1 LISYSSDATFQ
12 SDFEEFGYAWTVL
25 WAQIVIQTLF
35 VLKNNTFASDS
46 TSIVRKNLPVTTN
59 KLLEP
64 VVISTIDDAIAALKR
79 PKGSFEEW
87 LDCAR
92 IFSANRMWDELEQSA
107 LKAMEAATNRPIK
120 PILLKEAA
128 MRFAAGSLKT
138 FSSEAEFK
146 DNCNE
151 TIFTLKEFSRL
162 FPNESNTIK
171 KYFESV
177 IDALDE
183 ITILLADGSPQA
195 LVSIA
200 SKLRKRVGRPDLSIL
215 VAGVALRL
223 DSEQYAA
230 HTTRGSAFTEMEQF
244 GKALSDF
251 EVAEK
256 NSKSRPYAIAGH
268 TKLLIMQGEFTYAL
282 EIGAELLK
290 GKHSKPML
298 YMLAAAAKGAGDE
311 SKFNWLVKQAEAL
324 PDVQPGSGKILLLR
338 QSIRILIEN
347 KQFEVAEAL
356 IKQLSEIDKPARIK
370 ALKSQLDFAKSAVS
384 INRQSV

>member
-1 LISYSSDATFQ
+1 
-12 SDFEEFGYAWTVL
+12 V
-25 WAQIVIQTLF
+25 
-35 VLKNNTFASDS
+35 
-46 TSIVRKNLPVTTN
+46 TSN

-64 VVISTIDDAIAALKR
+64 IVISTVEDAVTALAR

-87 LDCAR
+87 LECAR
-92 IFSANRMWDELEQSA
+92 IFSANRMWDELEKSA
-107 LKAMEAATNRPIK
+107 LRAMQAATNRPIK

-146 DNCNE
+146 ENCDE
-151 TIFTLKEFSRL
+151 TVFTLKKFSKL
-162 FPNESNTIK
+162 FPNESNRIK

-200 SKLRKRVGRPDLSIL
+200 SKLRKRIGRPDLSIL

-230 HTTRGSAFTEMEQF
+230 HTTRGSAFTEIEQF
-244 GKALSDF
+244 DKALKDF
-251 EVAEK
+251 EIAEK
-256 NSKSRPYAIAGH
+256 DSKSRPYAIAGH
-268 TKLLIMQGEFTYAL
+268 TKLLIMRGEFVYAL

-298 YMLAAAAKGAGDE
+298 YMLAAAAKGAGDD
-311 SKFNWLVKQAEAL
+311 SKFNWLVRQAEAL

-356 IKQLSEIDKPARIK
+356 VNQLSEIDKPARIK
-370 ALKSQLDFAKSAVS
+370 TLKSQIEFAKSAIS
-384 INRQSV
+384 IKRQSVLQ